1 MTNKPLFTRWL
12 RSKQLPML
20 LSFMLIAV
28 AAIQSLHEQLDHDAL
43 GVTAHCEYCLLSHS
57 AEGGLIPLAI
67 SLPTSLVDQ
76 APEIFIPLVLPLA
89 RNYSQP
95 ARAPPLLSSL

>member
-1 MTNKPLFTRWL
+1 
-12 RSKQLPML
+12 ML

-28 AAIQSLHEQLDHDAL
+28 AAIQSLHDQLDHNAL
-43 GVTAHCEYCLLSHS
+43 GSAAHCEYCLLTHS

-67 SLPTSLVDQ
+67 SLPTSLVDE
-76 APEIFIPLVLPLA
+76 APEIFLPLVLLLV

-95 ARAPPLLSSL
+95 ARAPPFVSSL